1 MTNNVAIIGSGIVSA
16 IGCTKS
22 EVLTALLEERS
33 GICEMLFLDSLHH
46 EFPVGEVK
54 MSNSKMKEMLGI
66 EEDRIV
72 SRTVLMG
79 ALAIKQAVEEAKP
92 AMPSLPRIVI
102 INGTTVGG
110 MDITERFY
118 NSMKIDKEYLSLINH
133 HDCGSCTSEMAS
145 ICGINAEICT
155 VSTACSASLN
165 AIAVGADMLRREE
178 ADIVIAGGA
187 EALSKFHLNGF
198 NTLMILDK
206 DRCRPFDANRNGL
219 NLGEGAAYLVL
230 ETAESVQKRGLN
242 PKYVLSGYANKCDAF
257 HQTASSPE
265 GEGAYL
271 AMRAALETAG
281 LKPTDIHYINA
292 HGTGTPNNDST
303 ESEALM
309 RVFGE
314 HIPPVSSTK
323 PFTGHTTSASGAIE
337 LIICQL
343 AMENGFIPTNL
354 GWTTPMKHGIK
365 PSIGTQHQKLHYV
378 MCNSFGFGGNDTSLI
393 LGYHIQSKSKK
404 SEYKDVGIEIAASCE
419 IHSAEEL
426 DAVKDFITPMEA
438 RRMGKLLKAA
448 TLTSLTVLKEAC
460 VEIPD
465 AIITATSYGMME
477 NSEKFLEEMLENR
490 ESLLKPTLF
499 MQSTHNTIGS
509 SVAIRLCCH
518 GYNITYCQGERSLEW
533 GMKDA
538 VRLIQSGRAETVLV
552 GCHDESTSQFND
564 FRCRM
569 GNQPLPMIYSKS
581 ILLKKKRE

>member
-1 MTNNVAIIGSGIVSA
+1 MTTNVAIIGSGIVSA

-206 DRCRPFDANRNGL
+206 DRCRPFDDSRAGL
-219 NLGEGAAYLVL
+219 NLGEGAAFVVMTRSDECANSLTKSL
-230 ETAESVQKRGLN
+230 TIE
-242 PKYVLSGYANKCDAF
+242 GYGNACDAF
-257 HQTASSPE
+257 HQTATSDE
-265 GEGAYL
+265 GTGASQ
-271 AMRAALETAG
+271 AMKEALSMAG
-281 LKPTDIHYINA
+281 LQPVEIDYISA

-354 GWTTPMKHGIK
+354 GWTTPMKRGIK
-365 PSIGTQHQKLHYV
+365 PSVGTQHQKLHYV

-465 AIITATSYGMME
+465 AIITATSNGMVE
-477 NSEKFLEEMLENR
+477 NSEKFLEEMIENR

>member
-206 DRCRPFDANRNGL
+206 DRCRPFDDSRAGL
-219 NLGEGAAYLVL
+219 NLGEGAAFVVMTRSDECANSLTKSL
-230 ETAESVQKRGLN
+230 TIE
-242 PKYVLSGYANKCDAF
+242 GYGNACDAF
-257 HQTASSPE
+257 HQTATSDE
-265 GEGAYL
+265 GTGASQ
-271 AMRAALETAG
+271 AMKEALSMAG
-281 LKPTDIHYINA
+281 LQPVEIDYINA

-552 GCHDESTSQFND
+552 GCHDESTTQFND

-569 GNQPLPMIYSKS
+569 GKQPLPMIYSKS

>member
-16 IGCTKS
+16 IGSTKS

-33 GICEMLFLDSLHH
+33 GICEMHFLDSLHH

-79 ALAIKQAVEEAKP
+79 ALAIKQAIEEAKIE
-92 AMPSLPRIVI
+92 MLSSPRIVI

-110 MDITERFY
+110 MDITERYY
-118 NSMKIDKEYLSLINH
+118 NSMKTDKEHLSLINH
-133 HDCGSCTSEMAS
+133 HDCGSCTSEMAN
-145 ICGINAEICT
+145 ICGIKAEICT

-165 AIAVGADMLRREE
+165 AIALGADMLRREE

-206 DRCRPFDANRNGL
+206 DRCRPFDDSRAGL
-219 NLGEGAAYLVL
+219 NLGEGAAFVVMIRSNECAHSL
-230 ETAESVQKRGLN
+230 TESLTIE
-242 PKYVLSGYANKCDAF
+242 GYGNACDAF
-257 HQTASSPE
+257 HQTATSDE
-265 GEGAYL
+265 GIGATL
-271 AMRAALETAG
+271 AMKEALSMAG
-281 LKPTDIHYINA
+281 LTPAEIDYINA

-337 LIICQL
+337 LVICQL
-343 AMENGFIPTNL
+343 AMENSFIPTNL

-365 PSIGTQHQKLHYV
+365 PSVGTQHQKLHYV

-393 LGYHIQSKSKK
+393 LGCHIQSKSKK
-404 SEYKDVGIEIAASCE
+404 SEYKDVGIEIAASSE
-419 IHSAEEL
+419 IHSIDEL
-426 DAVKDFITPMEA
+426 NAVKDFITPMEA

-448 TLTSLTVLKEAC
+448 TLTSLTALKEAC

-465 AIITATSYGMME
+465 AIITATSNGMME
-477 NSEKFLEEMLENR
+477 NSEKFLEEMIENR

-538 VRLIQSGRAETVLV
+538 VRLIQTGRAETVLV
-552 GCHDESTSQFND
+552 GCHDESTTQFND

-569 GNQPLPMIYSKS
+569 GKQPLPMIYSKS

>member
-16 IGCTKS
+16 IGCTKT

-206 DRCRPFDANRNGL
+206 DRCRPFDDSRAGL
-219 NLGEGAAYLVL
+219 NLGEGAAFVVMTRSDECANSLTKSL
-230 ETAESVQKRGLN
+230 TIE
-242 PKYVLSGYANKCDAF
+242 GYGNACDAF
-257 HQTASSPE
+257 HQTATSDE
-265 GEGAYL
+265 GTGASQ
-271 AMRAALETAG
+271 AMKEALSMAG
-281 LKPTDIHYINA
+281 LQPVEIDYINA

-354 GWTTPMKHGIK
+354 GWTTPMKRGIK
-365 PSIGTQHQKLHYV
+365 PSVGTQHQKLHYV

-465 AIITATSYGMME
+465 AIITATSNGMVE
-477 NSEKFLEEMLENR
+477 NSEKFLEEMIENR

-538 VRLIQSGRAETVLV
+538 VRLIQTGRAETVLV

-569 GNQPLPMIYSKS
+569 GKQPLPMIYSKS

>member
-33 GICEMLFLDSLHH
+33 GICEMYFLDSQHH

-118 NSMKIDKEYLSLINH
+118 NSMKTDNGYLSLINH

-165 AIAVGADMLRREE
+165 AIALGADMLRREE

-206 DRCRPFDANRNGL
+206 DRCRPFDDSRAGL
-219 NLGEGAAYLVL
+219 NLGEGAAFVVMTRSDECANSLTKSL
-230 ETAESVQKRGLN
+230 TIE
-242 PKYVLSGYANKCDAF
+242 GYGNACDAF
-257 HQTASSPE
+257 HQTATSDE
-265 GEGAYL
+265 GIGATL
-271 AMRAALETAG
+271 AMKEALSMAG
-281 LKPTDIHYINA
+281 LLPAEIDYINA

-354 GWTTPMKHGIK
+354 GWTTPMKRGIK
-365 PSIGTQHQKLHYV
+365 PSVGTQHQKLHYV

-460 VEIPD
+460 VKIPD
-465 AIITATSYGMME
+465 AIITATSNGMVE
-477 NSEKFLEEMLENR
+477 NSEKFLEEMIENR

-581 ILLKKKRE
+581 ILLKKKKE

>member
-206 DRCRPFDANRNGL
+206 DRCRPFDDSRAGL
-219 NLGEGAAYLVL
+219 NLGEGAAFVVMTRSDECANSLTKSL
-230 ETAESVQKRGLN
+230 TIE
-242 PKYVLSGYANKCDAF
+242 GYGNACDAF
-257 HQTASSPE
+257 HQTATSDE
-265 GEGAYL
+265 GTGASQ
-271 AMRAALETAG
+271 AMKEALSMAG
-281 LKPTDIHYINA
+281 LQPVEIDYINA

-323 PFTGHTTSASGAIE
+323 PFTGHTTSASGASE
-337 LIICQL
+337 LVICQS

-465 AIITATSYGMME
+465 AIITATSNGMVE
-477 NSEKFLEEMLENR
+477 NSEKFLEEMIENR

>member
-33 GICEMLFLDSLHH
+33 GICEMYFLDSQHH

-54 MSNSKMKEMLGI
+54 MSNSKMKEMLGL
-66 EEDRIV
+66 EKDRIV

-79 ALAIKQAVEEAKP
+79 ALAIKQAIEEAKIETL
-92 AMPSLPRIVI
+92 SSPRIVI

-118 NSMKIDKEYLSLINH
+118 NSMKTDNGYLSLINH

-206 DRCRPFDANRNGL
+206 DRCRPFDDSRAGL
-219 NLGEGAAYLVL
+219 NLGEGAAFVVMTRSDECANSLTKSL
-230 ETAESVQKRGLN
+230 TIE
-242 PKYVLSGYANKCDAF
+242 GYGNACDAF
-257 HQTASSPE
+257 HQTATSDE
-265 GEGAYL
+265 GIGATL
-271 AMRAALETAG
+271 AMKEALSMAG
-281 LKPTDIHYINA
+281 LLPAEIDYINA

-337 LIICQL
+337 LVICQI

-465 AIITATSYGMME
+465 AIITATSNGMVE
-477 NSEKFLEEMLENR
+477 NSEKFLEEMIENR

-509 SVAIRLCCH
+509 SVAIRLSCH

>member
-1 MTNNVAIIGSGIVSA
+1 MTTNVAIIGSGIVSA

-206 DRCRPFDANRNGL
+206 DRCRPFDDSRAGL
-219 NLGEGAAYLVL
+219 NLGEGAAFVVMTRSDECANSLTKSL
-230 ETAESVQKRGLN
+230 TIE
-242 PKYVLSGYANKCDAF
+242 GYGNACDAF
-257 HQTASSPE
+257 HQTATSDE
-265 GEGAYL
+265 GTGASQ
-271 AMRAALETAG
+271 AMKEALSMAG
-281 LKPTDIHYINA
+281 LQPVEIDYINA

-354 GWTTPMKHGIK
+354 GWTTPMKRGIK
-365 PSIGTQHQKLHYV
+365 PSVGTQHQKLHYV

-465 AIITATSYGMME
+465 AIITATSNGMVE
-477 NSEKFLEEMLENR
+477 NSEKFLEEMIENR

-552 GCHDESTSQFND
+552 GCHDESTTQFND

-569 GNQPLPMIYSKS
+569 GKQPLPMIYSKS
-581 ILLKKKRE
+581 ILLKKKKE

>member
-16 IGCTKS
+16 IGCTKT

-33 GICEMLFLDSLHH
+33 GICEMYFLDSQHH

-54 MSNSKMKEMLGI
+54 MSNSKMKEMLGL
-66 EEDRIV
+66 EKDRIV

-79 ALAIKQAVEEAKP
+79 ALAIKQAIEEAKIETL
-92 AMPSLPRIVI
+92 SSPRIVI

-118 NSMKIDKEYLSLINH
+118 NSMKTDNGYLSLINH

-206 DRCRPFDANRNGL
+206 DRCRPFDDSRAGL
-219 NLGEGAAYLVL
+219 NLGEGAAFVVMTRSDECANSLTKSL
-230 ETAESVQKRGLN
+230 TIE
-242 PKYVLSGYANKCDAF
+242 GYGNACDAF
-257 HQTASSPE
+257 HQTATSDE
-265 GEGAYL
+265 GIGATL
-271 AMRAALETAG
+271 AMKEALSMAG
-281 LKPTDIHYINA
+281 LLPAEIDYINA

-337 LIICQL
+337 LVICQI

-465 AIITATSYGMME
+465 AIITATSNGMVE
-477 NSEKFLEEMLENR
+477 NSEKFLEEMIENR

>member
-206 DRCRPFDANRNGL
+206 DRCRPFDDSRAGL
-219 NLGEGAAYLVL
+219 NLGEGAAFVVMTRSDECANSLTKSL
-230 ETAESVQKRGLN
+230 TIE
-242 PKYVLSGYANKCDAF
+242 GYGNACDAF
-257 HQTASSPE
+257 HQTATSDE
-265 GEGAYL
+265 GIGATL
-271 AMRAALETAG
+271 AMKKALSMAG
-281 LKPTDIHYINA
+281 LQPVEIDYINA

-354 GWTTPMKHGIK
+354 GWTTPMKRGIK
-365 PSIGTQHQKLHYV
+365 PSVGTQHQKLHYV

-465 AIITATSYGMME
+465 AIITATSNGMVE
-477 NSEKFLEEMLENR
+477 NSEKFLEEMIENR

>member
-206 DRCRPFDANRNGL
+206 DRCRPFDDSRAGL
-219 NLGEGAAYLVL
+219 NLGEGAAFVVMTRSDECANSLTKSL
-230 ETAESVQKRGLN
+230 TIE
-242 PKYVLSGYANKCDAF
+242 GYGNACDAF
-257 HQTASSPE
+257 HQTATSDE
-265 GEGAYL
+265 GIGATL
-271 AMRAALETAG
+271 AMKEALSMAG
-281 LKPTDIHYINA
+281 LLPAEIDYINA

-337 LIICQL
+337 LVICQL

-354 GWTTPMKHGIK
+354 GWTTPMKRGIK
-365 PSIGTQHQKLHYV
+365 PSVGTQHQKLHYV

-518 GYNITYCQGERSLEW
+518 GYNITFCQGERSLEW

-538 VRLIQSGRAETVLV
+538 VRLIQTGRAETVLV
-552 GCHDESTSQFND
+552 GCHDESTTQFND

-569 GNQPLPMIYSKS
+569 GKQPLPMIYSKS
-581 ILLKKKRE
+581 ILLKKKKE

>member
-206 DRCRPFDANRNGL
+206 DRCRPFDDSRAGL
-219 NLGEGAAYLVL
+219 NLGEGAAFVVMTRSDECANSLTKSL
-230 ETAESVQKRGLN
+230 TIE
-242 PKYVLSGYANKCDAF
+242 GYGNACDAF
-257 HQTASSPE
+257 HQTATSDE
-265 GEGAYL
+265 GTGASQ
-271 AMRAALETAG
+271 AMKEALSMAG
-281 LKPTDIHYINA
+281 LQPVEIDYISA

-354 GWTTPMKHGIK
+354 GWTTPMKRGIK
-365 PSIGTQHQKLHYV
+365 PSVGTQHQKLHYV

-465 AIITATSYGMME
+465 AIITATSNGMVE
-477 NSEKFLEEMLENR
+477 NSEKFLEEMIENR

>member
-206 DRCRPFDANRNGL
+206 DRCRPFDDSRAGL
-219 NLGEGAAYLVL
+219 NLGEGAAFVVMTRSDECANSLTKSL
-230 ETAESVQKRGLN
+230 TIE
-242 PKYVLSGYANKCDAF
+242 GYGNACDAF
-257 HQTASSPE
+257 HQTATSDE
-265 GEGAYL
+265 GTGASQ
-271 AMRAALETAG
+271 AMKEALSMAG
-281 LKPTDIHYINA
+281 LQPVEIDYINA

-354 GWTTPMKHGIK
+354 GWTTPMKRGIK
-365 PSIGTQHQKLHYV
+365 PSVGTQHQKLHYV

-465 AIITATSYGMME
+465 AIITATSNGMVE
-477 NSEKFLEEMLENR
+477 NSEKFLEEMIENR

-552 GCHDESTSQFND
+552 GRHDESTSQFND

>member
-206 DRCRPFDANRNGL
+206 DRCRPFDDSRAGL
-219 NLGEGAAYLVL
+219 NLGEGAAFVVMTRSDECANSLTKSL
-230 ETAESVQKRGLN
+230 TIE
-242 PKYVLSGYANKCDAF
+242 GYGNACDAF
-257 HQTASSPE
+257 HQTATSDE
-265 GEGAYL
+265 GTGASQ
-271 AMRAALETAG
+271 AMKEALSMAG
-281 LKPTDIHYINA
+281 LQPVEIDYINA

-354 GWTTPMKHGIK
+354 GWTTPMKRGIK
-365 PSIGTQHQKLHYV
+365 PSVGTQHQKLHYV

-569 GNQPLPMIYSKS
+569 GKQPLPMIYSKS

>member
-206 DRCRPFDANRNGL
+206 DRCRPFDDSRAGL
-219 NLGEGAAYLVL
+219 NLGEGAAFVVMTRSDNCAHSL
-230 ETAESVQKRGLN
+230 TKRITIE
-242 PKYVLSGYANKCDAF
+242 GYGNACDAF
-257 HQTASSPE
+257 HQTATSDE
-265 GEGAYL
+265 GIGATL
-271 AMRAALETAG
+271 AMKEALSMAG
-281 LKPTDIHYINA
+281 LQPVEIDYINA

-354 GWTTPMKHGIK
+354 GWTTPMKRGIK
-365 PSIGTQHQKLHYV
+365 PSVGTQHQKLHYV

-465 AIITATSYGMME
+465 AIITATSNGMVE
-477 NSEKFLEEMLENR
+477 NSEKFLEEMIENR

-569 GNQPLPMIYSKS
+569 GKQPLPMIYSKS

>member
-206 DRCRPFDANRNGL
+206 DRCRPFDDSRAGL
-219 NLGEGAAYLVL
+219 NLGEGAAFVVMTRSDECANSLTKSL
-230 ETAESVQKRGLN
+230 TIE
-242 PKYVLSGYANKCDAF
+242 GYGNACDAF
-257 HQTASSPE
+257 HQTATSDE
-265 GEGAYL
+265 GTGASQ
-271 AMRAALETAG
+271 AMKEALSMAG
-281 LKPTDIHYINA
+281 LQPVEIDYINA

-465 AIITATSYGMME
+465 AIITATSNGMVE
-477 NSEKFLEEMLENR
+477 NSEKFLEEMIENR

-538 VRLIQSGRAETVLV
+538 VRLIQTGRAETVLV
-552 GCHDESTSQFND
+552 GCHDESTTQFND

-569 GNQPLPMIYSKS
+569 GKQPLPMIYSKS
-581 ILLKKKRE
+581 ILLKKKKE

>member
-206 DRCRPFDANRNGL
+206 DRCRPFDDSRAGL
-219 NLGEGAAYLVL
+219 NLGEGAAFVVMTRSDECANSLTKSL
-230 ETAESVQKRGLN
+230 TIE
-242 PKYVLSGYANKCDAF
+242 GYGNACDAF
-257 HQTASSPE
+257 HQTATSDE
-265 GEGAYL
+265 GIGATL
-271 AMRAALETAG
+271 AMKEALSMAG
-281 LKPTDIHYINA
+281 LLPAEIDYINA

-337 LIICQL
+337 LVICQI

-465 AIITATSYGMME
+465 AIITATSNGMVE
-477 NSEKFLEEMLENR
+477 NSEKFLEEMIENR

-552 GCHDESTSQFND
+552 GCHDESTTQFND

-569 GNQPLPMIYSKS
+569 GKQPLPMIYSKS

>member
-206 DRCRPFDANRNGL
+206 DRCRPFDDSRAGL
-219 NLGEGAAYLVL
+219 NLGEGAAFVVMTRSDECANSLTKSL
-230 ETAESVQKRGLN
+230 TIE
-242 PKYVLSGYANKCDAF
+242 GYGNACDAF
-257 HQTASSPE
+257 HQTATSDE
-265 GEGAYL
+265 GTGASQ
-271 AMRAALETAG
+271 AMKEALSMAG
-281 LKPTDIHYINA
+281 LQPVEIDYINA
-292 HGTGTPNNDST
+292 HGTSTPNNDST

-354 GWTTPMKHGIK
+354 GWTTPMKRGIK
-365 PSIGTQHQKLHYV
+365 PSVGTQHQKLHYV

-465 AIITATSYGMME
+465 AIITATSNGMVE
-477 NSEKFLEEMLENR
+477 NSEKFLEEMIENR

>member
-206 DRCRPFDANRNGL
+206 DRCRPFDDSRAGL
-219 NLGEGAAYLVL
+219 NLGEGAAFVVMTRSDECANSLTKSL
-230 ETAESVQKRGLN
+230 TIE
-242 PKYVLSGYANKCDAF
+242 GYGNACDAF
-257 HQTASSPE
+257 HQTATSDE
-265 GEGAYL
+265 GTGASQ
-271 AMRAALETAG
+271 AMKEALSMAG
-281 LKPTDIHYINA
+281 LQPVEIDYINA

-354 GWTTPMKHGIK
+354 GWTTPMKRGIK
-365 PSIGTQHQKLHYV
+365 PSVGTQHQKLHYV

>member
-206 DRCRPFDANRNGL
+206 DRCRPFDDSRAGL
-219 NLGEGAAYLVL
+219 NLGEGAAFVVMTRSDECANSLTKSL
-230 ETAESVQKRGLN
+230 TIE
-242 PKYVLSGYANKCDAF
+242 GYGNACDAF
-257 HQTASSPE
+257 HQTATSDE
-265 GEGAYL
+265 GTGASQ
-271 AMRAALETAG
+271 AMKEALSMAG
-281 LKPTDIHYINA
+281 LQPVEIDYINA

-465 AIITATSYGMME
+465 AIITATSNGMME
-477 NSEKFLEEMLENR
+477 NSEKFLEEMIENR

-569 GNQPLPMIYSKS
+569 GKQPLPMIYSKS

>member
-110 MDITERFY
+110 MDITEHFY

-165 AIAVGADMLRREE
+165 AIALGADMLRREE

-206 DRCRPFDANRNGL
+206 DRCRPFDDSRAGL
-219 NLGEGAAYLVL
+219 NLGEGAAFVVMTRSDNCAHSL
-230 ETAESVQKRGLN
+230 TKRITIE
-242 PKYVLSGYANKCDAF
+242 GYGNACDAF
-257 HQTASSPE
+257 HQTATSDE
-265 GEGAYL
+265 GIGATL
-271 AMRAALETAG
+271 AMKEALSMAG
-281 LKPTDIHYINA
+281 LLPAEIDYINA

-354 GWTTPMKHGIK
+354 GWTTPMKRGIK
-365 PSIGTQHQKLHYV
+365 PSVGTQHQKLHYV

-538 VRLIQSGRAETVLV
+538 VRLIQTGRAETVLV

>member
-22 EVLTALLEERS
+22 EVQAALLEERS
-33 GICEMLFLDSLHH
+33 GICEMHFLDSLHH

-79 ALAIKQAVEEAKP
+79 ALAIKQAIEEAKIE
-92 AMPSLPRIVI
+92 MLSSPRIVI

-118 NSMKIDKEYLSLINH
+118 NSMKTDKEYLSLIRH

-165 AIAVGADMLRREE
+165 AIALGADMLRREE

-206 DRCRPFDANRNGL
+206 DRCRPFDDSRAGL
-219 NLGEGAAYLVL
+219 NLGEGAAFVVMTRSDECAQSLTQRVTI
-230 ETAESVQKRGLN
+230 E
-242 PKYVLSGYANKCDAF
+242 GYGNACDAF
-257 HQTASSPE
+257 HQTATSDE
-265 GEGAYL
+265 GIGATL
-271 AMRAALETAG
+271 AMKEALSMAG
-281 LKPTDIHYINA
+281 LIPTEIDYINA

-337 LIICQL
+337 LVICQL

-354 GWTTPMKHGIK
+354 GWTTPMKYGIK
-365 PSIGTQHQKLHYV
+365 PSVGTQHQKLHYV

-393 LGYHIQSKSKK
+393 LGCHIKSKSKK
-404 SEYKDVGIEIAASCE
+404 SEYKDVGIEIAASSE
-419 IHSAEEL
+419 IHSVEEL
-426 DAVKDFITPMEA
+426 NAVKDFITPMEA

-465 AIITATSYGMME
+465 AIITATSNGMME
-477 NSEKFLEEMLENR
+477 NSEKFLEEMIENS

-538 VRLIQSGRAETVLV
+538 VRLIQAGRAETVLV
-552 GCHDESTSQFND
+552 GCHDESTTQFND

-569 GNQPLPMIYSKS
+569 GKQPLPMIYSKS
-581 ILLKKKRE
+581 ILLKKKRK

>member
-206 DRCRPFDANRNGL
+206 DRCRPFDDSRAGL
-219 NLGEGAAYLVL
+219 NLGEGAAFVVMTRSDECANSLTKSL
-230 ETAESVQKRGLN
+230 TIE
-242 PKYVLSGYANKCDAF
+242 GYGNACDAF
-257 HQTASSPE
+257 HQTATSDE
-265 GEGAYL
+265 GTGASL
-271 AMRAALETAG
+271 AMKEALSMAG
-281 LKPTDIHYINA
+281 LQPVEIDYINA

-354 GWTTPMKHGIK
+354 GWTTPMKRGIK
-365 PSIGTQHQKLHYV
+365 PSVGTQHQKLHYV

-465 AIITATSYGMME
+465 AIITATSNGMVE
-477 NSEKFLEEMLENR
+477 NSEKFLEEMIENR

>member
-206 DRCRPFDANRNGL
+206 DRCRPFDDSRAGL
-219 NLGEGAAYLVL
+219 NLGEGAAFVVMTRSDECANSLTKSL
-230 ETAESVQKRGLN
+230 TIE
-242 PKYVLSGYANKCDAF
+242 GYGNACDAF
-257 HQTASSPE
+257 HQTATSDE
-265 GEGAYL
+265 GTGASQ
-271 AMRAALETAG
+271 AMKEALSMAG
-281 LKPTDIHYINA
+281 LQPVEIDYINA

-354 GWTTPMKHGIK
+354 GWTTPMKRGIK
-365 PSIGTQHQKLHYV
+365 PSVGTQHQKLHYV

-465 AIITATSYGMME
+465 AIITATSNGLVE

>member
-33 GICEMLFLDSLHH
+33 GICEMHFLDSLHH

-54 MSNSKMKEMLGI
+54 MSNSKMKEMLGL
-66 EEDRIV
+66 EKDRIV

-79 ALAIKQAVEEAKP
+79 ALAIKQAIEEAKIETL
-92 AMPSLPRIVI
+92 SSPRIVI

-118 NSMKIDKEYLSLINH
+118 NSMKTDNGYLSLINH

-206 DRCRPFDANRNGL
+206 DRCRPFDDSRAGL
-219 NLGEGAAYLVL
+219 NLGEGAAFVVMTRSDECANSLTKSL
-230 ETAESVQKRGLN
+230 TIE
-242 PKYVLSGYANKCDAF
+242 GYGNACDAF
-257 HQTASSPE
+257 HQTATSDE
-265 GEGAYL
+265 GTGASQ
-271 AMRAALETAG
+271 AMKEALSMAG
-281 LKPTDIHYINA
+281 LQPVEIDYINA

-337 LIICQL
+337 LVICQL

-354 GWTTPMKHGIK
+354 GWTTPMKRGIK
-365 PSIGTQHQKLHYV
+365 PSVGTQHQKLHYV

-509 SVAIRLCCH
+509 SVAIRLSCH
-518 GYNITYCQGERSLEW
+518 GYNITYCQGDKSLEW

>member
-206 DRCRPFDANRNGL
+206 DRCRPFDDSRAGL
-219 NLGEGAAYLVL
+219 NLGEGAAFVVMTRSDECANSLTKSL
-230 ETAESVQKRGLN
+230 TIE
-242 PKYVLSGYANKCDAF
+242 GYGNACDAF
-257 HQTASSPE
+257 HQTATSDE
-265 GEGAYL
+265 GTGAIQ
-271 AMRAALETAG
+271 AMKEALSMAG
-281 LKPTDIHYINA
+281 LQPVEIDYINA

-354 GWTTPMKHGIK
+354 GWTTPMKRGIK
-365 PSIGTQHQKLHYV
+365 PSVGTQHQKLHYV

-477 NSEKFLEEMLENR
+477 NSEKFLEEMIENR

>member
-206 DRCRPFDANRNGL
+206 DRCRPFDDSRAGL
-219 NLGEGAAYLVL
+219 NLGEGAAFVVMTRSDECANSLTKSL
-230 ETAESVQKRGLN
+230 TIE
-242 PKYVLSGYANKCDAF
+242 GYGNACDAF
-257 HQTASSPE
+257 HQTATSDE
-265 GEGAYL
+265 GTGASQ
-271 AMRAALETAG
+271 AMKEALSMAG
-281 LKPTDIHYINA
+281 LQPVEIDYINA
-292 HGTGTPNNDST
+292 HGTSTPNNDST

-354 GWTTPMKHGIK
+354 GWTTPMKRGIK
-365 PSIGTQHQKLHYV
+365 PSVGTQHQKLHYV

-404 SEYKDVGIEIAASCE
+404 SEYKEVGIEIAASCE

-465 AIITATSYGMME
+465 AIITATSNGMVE
-477 NSEKFLEEMLENR
+477 NSEKFLEEMIENR

>member
-206 DRCRPFDANRNGL
+206 DRCRPFDDSRAGL
-219 NLGEGAAYLVL
+219 NLGEGAAFVVMTRSDECANSLTKSL
-230 ETAESVQKRGLN
+230 TIE
-242 PKYVLSGYANKCDAF
+242 GYGNACDAF
-257 HQTASSPE
+257 HQTATSDE
-265 GEGAYL
+265 GTGASQ
-271 AMRAALETAG
+271 AMKEALSMAG
-281 LKPTDIHYINA
+281 LQPVEIDYINA

-354 GWTTPMKHGIK
+354 GWTTPMKRGIK
-365 PSIGTQHQKLHYV
+365 PSVGTQHQKLHYV

-404 SEYKDVGIEIAASCE
+404 SEYKDVGIEIAASSE
-419 IHSAEEL
+419 IHSVEEL
-426 DAVKDFITPMEA
+426 NAVKDFITPMEA

>member
-206 DRCRPFDANRNGL
+206 DRCRPFDDSRAGL
-219 NLGEGAAYLVL
+219 NLGEGAAFVVMTRSDECANSLTKSL
-230 ETAESVQKRGLN
+230 TIE
-242 PKYVLSGYANKCDAF
+242 GYGNACDAF
-257 HQTASSPE
+257 HQTATSDE
-265 GEGAYL
+265 GTGASQ
-271 AMRAALETAG
+271 AMKEALSMAG
-281 LKPTDIHYINA
+281 LQPVEIDYINA

-465 AIITATSYGMME
+465 AIITATSNGMVE
-477 NSEKFLEEMLENR
+477 NSEKFLEEMIENR

>member
-206 DRCRPFDANRNGL
+206 DRCRPFDDSRAGL
-219 NLGEGAAYLVL
+219 NLGEGAAFVVMTRSDECANSLTKSL
-230 ETAESVQKRGLN
+230 TIE
-242 PKYVLSGYANKCDAF
+242 GYGNACDAF
-257 HQTASSPE
+257 HQTATSDE
-265 GEGAYL
+265 GTGASQ
-271 AMRAALETAG
+271 AMKEALSMAG
-281 LKPTDIHYINA
+281 LQPVEIDYINA

-354 GWTTPMKHGIK
+354 GWTTPMKRGIK
-365 PSIGTQHQKLHYV
+365 PSVGTQHQKLHYV

-404 SEYKDVGIEIAASCE
+404 SEYKDVGIEIVASSE

-477 NSEKFLEEMLENR
+477 NSEKFLEEMIENR

>member
-206 DRCRPFDANRNGL
+206 DRCRPFDDSRAGL
-219 NLGEGAAYLVL
+219 NLGEGAAFVVMTRSDECANSLTKSL
-230 ETAESVQKRGLN
+230 TIE
-242 PKYVLSGYANKCDAF
+242 GYGNACDAF
-257 HQTASSPE
+257 HQTATSDE
-265 GEGAYL
+265 GTGASQ
-271 AMRAALETAG
+271 AMKEALSMAG
-281 LKPTDIHYINA
+281 LQPVEIDYINA

-354 GWTTPMKHGIK
+354 GWTTPMKRGIK
-365 PSIGTQHQKLHYV
+365 PSVGTQHQKLHYV

-477 NSEKFLEEMLENR
+477 NSEKFLEEMIENR

-552 GCHDESTSQFND
+552 GCHDESTTQFND

-569 GNQPLPMIYSKS
+569 GKQPLPMIYSKS
-581 ILLKKKRE
+581 ILLKKKKE

>member
-206 DRCRPFDANRNGL
+206 DRCRPFDDSRAGL
-219 NLGEGAAYLVL
+219 NLGEGAAFVVMTRSDECANSLTKSL
-230 ETAESVQKRGLN
+230 TIE
-242 PKYVLSGYANKCDAF
+242 GYGNACDAF
-257 HQTASSPE
+257 HQTATSDE
-265 GEGAYL
+265 GTGASQ
-271 AMRAALETAG
+271 AMKEALSMAG
-281 LKPTDIHYINA
+281 LQPVEIDYINA

-465 AIITATSYGMME
+465 AIITATSNGMVE
-477 NSEKFLEEMLENR
+477 NSEKFLEEMIENR

-552 GCHDESTSQFND
+552 GCHDESTTQFND

-569 GNQPLPMIYSKS
+569 GKQPLPMIYSKS

>member
-206 DRCRPFDANRNGL
+206 DRCRPFDDSRAGL
-219 NLGEGAAYLVL
+219 NLGEGAAFVVMTRSDECANSLTKSL
-230 ETAESVQKRGLN
+230 TIE
-242 PKYVLSGYANKCDAF
+242 GYGNACDAF
-257 HQTASSPE
+257 HQTATSDE
-265 GEGAYL
+265 GTGASQ
-271 AMRAALETAG
+271 AMKEALSMAG
-281 LKPTDIHYINA
+281 LQPVEIDYINA

-354 GWTTPMKHGIK
+354 GWTTPMKRGIK
-365 PSIGTQHQKLHYV
+365 PSVGTQHQKLHYV

-393 LGYHIQSKSKK
+393 LGCHIQSKSKK

>member
-206 DRCRPFDANRNGL
+206 DRCRPFDDSRAGL
-219 NLGEGAAYLVL
+219 NLGEGAAFVVMTRSDECANSLTKSL
-230 ETAESVQKRGLN
+230 TIE
-242 PKYVLSGYANKCDAF
+242 GYGNACDAF
-257 HQTASSPE
+257 HQTATSDE
-265 GEGAYL
+265 GTGASQ
-271 AMRAALETAG
+271 AMKEALSMAG
-281 LKPTDIHYINA
+281 LQPVEIDYINA

>member
-206 DRCRPFDANRNGL
+206 DRCRPFDDSRAGL
-219 NLGEGAAYLVL
+219 NLGEGAAFVVMTRSDECANSLTKSL
-230 ETAESVQKRGLN
+230 TIE
-242 PKYVLSGYANKCDAF
+242 GYGNACDAF
-257 HQTASSPE
+257 HQTATSDE
-265 GEGAYL
+265 GTGASQ
-271 AMRAALETAG
+271 AMKEALSMAG
-281 LKPTDIHYINA
+281 LQPVEIDYINA

-354 GWTTPMKHGIK
+354 GWTTPMKRGIK
-365 PSIGTQHQKLHYV
+365 PSVGTQHQKLHYV

-465 AIITATSYGMME
+465 AIITATSNGMVE

>member
-165 AIAVGADMLRREE
+165 AIALGADMLRREE

-206 DRCRPFDANRNGL
+206 DRCRPFDDSRAGL
-219 NLGEGAAYLVL
+219 NLGEGAAFVVMTRSDECANSLTKSL
-230 ETAESVQKRGLN
+230 TIE
-242 PKYVLSGYANKCDAF
+242 GYGNACDAF
-257 HQTASSPE
+257 HQTATSDE
-265 GEGAYL
+265 GIGATL
-271 AMRAALETAG
+271 AMKEALSMAG
-281 LKPTDIHYINA
+281 LLPAEIDYINA

-337 LIICQL
+337 LVICQL

-354 GWTTPMKHGIK
+354 GWTTPMKRGIK
-365 PSIGTQHQKLHYV
+365 PSVGTQHQKLHYV

-518 GYNITYCQGERSLEW
+518 GYNITFCQGETSLEW

-538 VRLIQSGRAETVLV
+538 VRLIQTGRAETVLV
-552 GCHDESTSQFND
+552 GCHDESTTQFND

-569 GNQPLPMIYSKS
+569 GKQPLPMIYSKS
-581 ILLKKKRE
+581 ILLKKKKE